1 LVDRIWV
8 FRLIGG
14 VWDGVMGS
22 AVEKPDSDKKIQI
35 FCGIVVMFAGSLFLS
50 APLMEI

>member
-1 LVDRIWV
+1 MWV
-8 FRLIGG
+8 FRLMGG
-14 VWDGVMGS
+14 VWDGFMGLG
-22 AVEKPDSDKKIQI
+22 VENPDSDKKIRI